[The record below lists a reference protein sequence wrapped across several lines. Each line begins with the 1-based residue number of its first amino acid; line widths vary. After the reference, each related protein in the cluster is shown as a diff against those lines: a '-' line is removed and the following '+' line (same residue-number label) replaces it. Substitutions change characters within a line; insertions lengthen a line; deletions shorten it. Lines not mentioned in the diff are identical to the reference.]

1 MPQTIKAIC
10 SKCGKVHEVE
20 ARKRINVADDPSLK
34 DKVRDGSL
42 FVWECPDCGT
52 ANLAVYDT
60 LYHDPE
66 EKVMIWLL
74 PPGSVDESSVEA
86 LEQQL
91 RDHSDDLDGYILRRV
106 EDVGSLIEKVNI
118 FDAGLDDCVIELCK
132 YVTKMELKN
141 QGGGDG
147 VLDLRMKFYK
157 ADDAQGEMVFTYPEK
172 GGIMGVRTGFNVYE
186 DCAGILRRNPS
197 VKVTSGF
204 AIIDHEWVSGIF
216 G

>member
-1 MPQTIKAIC
+1 M
-10 SKCGKVHEVE
+10 E

-118 FDAGLDDCVIELCK
+118 HDALLDDVIVEMCKWVTRRELAQK
-132 YVTKMELKN
+132 TPSALNAPLRFLRTEGADNDLVFALPL
-141 QGGGDG
+141 DG
-147 VLDLRMKFYK
+147 QMQVLN
-157 ADDAQGEMVFTYPEK
+157 V
-172 GGIMGVRTGFNVYE
+172 GFNVYE
-186 DCAGILRRNPS
+186 DARGILLRNPAIHPDP
-197 VKVTSGF
+197 GF
-204 AIIDHEWVSGIF
+204 AEVNAAWLDRYF
-216 G
+216 R